1 MNTTVDIITPKHQAN
16 SAGGPPGASTGSA
29 KAGAWMRDLSASLV
43 VFLVAL
49 PLCMGIALASGMPP
63 AAGLVT
69 GIIGGLVVGFLAGQ
83 PLQVSGPAAGL
94 AVIVFQMV
102 REHGVGALGPILMLA
117 GAVQLVAGLLKTGRW
132 FRAISPEVIHGMLA
146 GIGVLIVIQQF
157 HVVLDR
163 APEHS
168 GPANIK
174 AMWGAIFGGLFPL
187 NGSKE
192 EAAALVGI
200 TTIAVML
207 LWERFRPAKL
217 KLVPGA
223 LLGITAATTM
233 AQVLGLHVNRVKVP
247 ANLTQMISFPSLD
260 ALHGLKLSTI
270 VGTALALAFIAS
282 AETLLSAAA
291 VDQMQ
296 TRSKTNY
303 DRELAAQGIGNILCG
318 LVGSLPMTGVIVRSS
333 ANVQAGAET
342 RRSAIL
348 HGAWMLVSVV
358 LLGSML
364 RLIPTASL
372 AAVLVLVGIKLVKP
386 AEIKKLGRFG
396 VVPVLIYFASM
407 ITIVATDLLTGVLVG
422 VGLSL
427 MRLLYTVT
435 HLEARVVEEE
445 NNTHIHLNGVG
456 TFLAIPRIAQALDKV
471 GPGKDVHIHCAN
483 LRYIDHACIEVIEG
497 WTEQRE
503 QNGQL
508 VHVEIEKLHLRYR
521 ARVSESVS

>member
-1 MNTTVDIITPKHQAN
+1 MSVEI
-16 SAGGPPGASTGSA
+16 SSA
-29 KAGAWMRDLSASLV
+29 KNEAALKTGTLMKDFSASLV

-69 GIIGGLVVGFLAGQ
+69 GIIGGLVVGFIAGQ

-94 AVIVFQMV
+94 AVIVFELV
-102 REHGVGALGPILMLA
+102 REHGVLALGPILMIA
-117 GAVQLVAGLLKTGRW
+117 GAIQLVAGLLKTGRW

-163 APEHS
+163 APAHS
-168 GPANIK
+168 GPANIL
-174 AMWGAIFGGLFPL
+174 AMWGAVFGGVFPL

-200 TTIAVML
+200 VTMVVMI
-207 LWERFRPAKL
+207 LWEKFRPVKL
-217 KLVPGA
+217 KLIPGA
-223 LLGITAATTM
+223 LLGITAATTL
-233 AQVLGLHVNRVKVP
+233 AQVMHLGVNRVKVP
-247 ANLTQMISFPSLD
+247 ENLSQMISFPSM
-260 ALHGLKLSTI
+260 AAIQGISLSTL

-291 VDQMQ
+291 VEQMQ
-296 TRSKTNY
+296 TRAKTDY
-303 DRELAAQGIGNILCG
+303 DRELTAQGVGNLLCG

-342 RRSAIL
+342 RKSAIL
-348 HGAWMLVSVV
+348 HGLWMLLAVLVFASV
-358 LLGSML
+358 L
-364 RLIPTASL
+364 RMIPTASL
-372 AAVLVLVGIKLVKP
+372 AAVLVFVGIKLVKP
-386 AEIKKLGRFG
+386 AEVKKLARFG
-396 VVPVLIYFASM
+396 RVPVLIYFASM
-407 ITIVATDLLTGVLVG
+407 IAIVATDLLTGVMVG

-435 HLEARVVEEE
+435 HLEARLVEENGE
-445 NNTHIHLNGVG
+445 THVHLSGVG
-456 TFLAIPRIAQALDKV
+456 TFLAIPRIAKALDEVK
-471 GPGKDVHIHCAN
+471 PDCPVHIHCVQ

-497 WTEQRE
+497 WTERRE
-503 QNGQL
+503 QSGQT
-508 VHVEIEKLHLRYR
+508 VHVSMDKLHTRYR
-521 ARVSESVS
+521 TRVSEPVT

>member
-1 MNTTVDIITPKHQAN
+1 MSIEISHEKNEATLN
-16 SAGGPPGASTGSA
+16 SGSF
-29 KAGAWMRDLSASLV
+29 GRDLSASLV

-69 GIIGGLVVGFLAGQ
+69 GIIGGLVVGFLSGQ

-94 AVIVFQMV
+94 AVIVFELV
-102 REHGVGALGPILMLA
+102 REHGVAALGPILMIA

-163 APEHS
+163 SPQHS
-168 GPANIK
+168 GPANIV

-192 EAAALVGI
+192 EAAALVGLV
-200 TTIAVML
+200 TMGVMI
-207 LWERFRPAKL
+207 LWEKLRPAKL
-217 KLVPGA
+217 KLLPGA
-223 LLGITAATTM
+223 LLGIATATTL
-233 AQVLGLHVNRVKVP
+233 AQVLHLGVNRVKVP
-247 ANLTQMISFPSLD
+247 ENLMQMVSFPSMN
-260 ALHGLKLSTI
+260 AIQGISLSTL

-296 TRSKTNY
+296 TRHKTNY
-303 DRELAAQGIGNILCG
+303 DRELTAQGIGNLLCG

-333 ANVQAGAET
+333 ANVQAGAES
-342 RRSAIL
+342 RKSAIL
-348 HGAWMLVSVV
+348 HGVWMLLAVVAFSSV
-358 LLGSML
+358 L

-372 AAVLVLVGIKLVKP
+372 AAVLVFVGIKLVKP
-386 AEIKKLGRFG
+386 AEVKKLARFG
-396 VVPVLIYFASM
+396 KVPVLIYFASM
-407 ITIVATDLLTGVLVG
+407 ITIVATDLLTGVMVG

-435 HLEARVVEEE
+435 HLETRLIEQEGE
-445 NNTHIHLNGVG
+445 THVHLRGVG
-456 TFLAIPRIAQALDKV
+456 TFLSIPRISQALDEVKTETT
-471 GPGKDVHIHCAN
+471 VHVHCAE

-497 WTEQRE
+497 WAERRE
-503 QNGQL
+503 QNGQE
-508 VHVEIEKLHLRYR
+508 VHVSMEKLHMRYR
-521 ARVSESVS
+521 TRVSETLS

>member
-1 MNTTVDIITPKHQAN
+1 
-16 SAGGPPGASTGSA
+16 
-29 KAGAWMRDLSASLV
+29 
-43 VFLVAL
+43 
-49 PLCMGIALASGMPP
+49 MGIALASGMPP

-69 GIIGGLVVGFLAGQ
+69 GIIGGLVVGFLSGQ

-94 AVIVFQMV
+94 AVIVFELV
-102 REHGVGALGPILMLA
+102 REHGVAALGPILMIA

-163 APEHS
+163 SPQHS
-168 GPANIK
+168 GPANIV

-192 EAAALVGI
+192 EAAALVGLV
-200 TTIAVML
+200 TMGVMI
-207 LWERFRPAKL
+207 LWEKLRPAKL
-217 KLVPGA
+217 KLLPGA
-223 LLGITAATTM
+223 LLGIATATTL
-233 AQVLGLHVNRVKVP
+233 AQVLHLGVNRVKVP
-247 ANLTQMISFPSLD
+247 ENLMQMVSFPSMN
-260 ALHGLKLSTI
+260 AIQGISLSTL

-296 TRSKTNY
+296 TRHKTNY
-303 DRELAAQGIGNILCG
+303 DRELTAQGIGNLLCG

-333 ANVQAGAET
+333 ANVQAGAES
-342 RRSAIL
+342 RKSAIL
-348 HGAWMLVSVV
+348 HGVWMLLAVVAFSSV
-358 LLGSML
+358 L

-372 AAVLVLVGIKLVKP
+372 AAVLVFVGIKLVKP
-386 AEIKKLGRFG
+386 AEVKKLARFG
-396 VVPVLIYFASM
+396 KVPVLIYFASM
-407 ITIVATDLLTGVLVG
+407 ITIVATDLLTGVMVG

-435 HLEARVVEEE
+435 HLETRLIEQEGE
-445 NNTHIHLNGVG
+445 THVHLRGVG
-456 TFLAIPRIAQALDKV
+456 TFLSIPRISQALDEVKTETT
-471 GPGKDVHIHCAN
+471 VHVHCAE

-497 WTEQRE
+497 WAERRE
-503 QNGQL
+503 QNGQE
-508 VHVEIEKLHLRYR
+508 VHVSMEKLHMRYR
-521 ARVSESVS
+521 TRVSETLS

>member
-1 MNTTVDIITPKHQAN
+1 MSIEISSPEIN
-16 SAGGPPGASTGSA
+16 SA
-29 KAGAWMRDLSASLV
+29 KAETAVKSGSLMKDLSASLV

-69 GIIGGLVVGFLAGQ
+69 GIIGGLVVGFIAGQ

-94 AVIVFQMV
+94 AVIVFELV
-102 REHGVGALGPILMLA
+102 REHGVASLGPILIVA

-157 HVVLDR
+157 HVLLDR
-163 APEHS
+163 SPAHN
-168 GPANIK
+168 GPANIV

-200 TTIAVML
+200 VTMVVMV
-207 LWERFRPAKL
+207 LWEKFRPAKL

-223 LLGITAATTM
+223 LLGIAAATTM
-233 AQVLGLHVNRVKVP
+233 AQLTHMSVNRVKVP
-247 ANLTQMISFPSLD
+247 ENLTQMISFPSLG
-260 ALHGLKLSTI
+260 AIEGVPLSTL

-291 VDQMQ
+291 VDKMQ
-296 TRSKTNY
+296 TRAKTDY
-303 DRELAAQGIGNILCG
+303 DRELTAQGVGNLLCG
-318 LVGSLPMTGVIVRSS
+318 LVGALPMTGVIVRSS

-342 RRSAIL
+342 RKSAIL
-348 HGAWMLVSVV
+348 HGVWMLLAVV
-358 LLGSML
+358 AFASGL
-364 RLIPTASL
+364 RMIPTASL
-372 AAVLVLVGIKLVKP
+372 AAVLVFVGIRLVKL
-386 AEIKKLGRFG
+386 EDVKKLARFG
-396 VVPVLIYFASM
+396 KVPVMIYFASM
-407 ITIVATDLLTGVLVG
+407 LTIVATDLLTGVMVG

-435 HLEARVVEEE
+435 HLETHVTEEDGE
-445 NNTHIHLNGVG
+445 THVHMRGVG
-456 TFLAIPRIAQALDKV
+456 TFLQIPRIAHALDEVK
-471 GPGKDVHIHCAN
+471 PDKAVHIHCGE
-483 LRYIDHACIEVIEG
+483 LRYIDNGCLEVIEH
-497 WTEQRE
+497 WAERRE
-503 QNGQL
+503 QEGQT
-508 VHVEIEKLHLRYR
+508 VHVSMEKLHMRYR
-521 ARVSESVS
+521 ARVSETVT

>member
-1 MNTTVDIITPKHQAN
+1 MSKSSDIYPEKN
-16 SAGGPPGASTGSA
+16 SGELPVGVPPGAAVSGSV
-29 KAGAWMRDLSASLV
+29 AWLRDFSASLV
-43 VFLVAL
+43 VFFVAL

-69 GIIGGLVVGFLAGQ
+69 GIIGGLVVGFLSGQ
-83 PLQVSGPAAGL
+83 ALQVSGPAAGL

-102 REHGVGALGPILMLA
+102 KEHGVGALGPLLMIA

-157 HVVLDR
+157 QVVLDR
-163 APEHS
+163 SPEHS
-168 GPANIK
+168 GPANIV

-192 EAAALVGI
+192 EGAALVGL
-200 TTIAVML
+200 TTIVVTL
-207 LWERFRPAKL
+207 LWEKFRPAKL
-217 KLVPGA
+217 KLLPGA
-223 LLGITAATTM
+223 LLGIAAATAL
-233 AQVLGLHVNRVKVP
+233 AQALSLGVHRVAVP
-247 ANLTQMISFPSLD
+247 ANLSEMISLPSL
-260 ALHGLKLSTI
+260 ASLEGIKLSAI
-270 VGTALALAFIAS
+270 IGTSLALAFIAS

-291 VDQMQ
+291 VEQMQ

-303 DRELAAQGIGNILCG
+303 DRELASQGVGNMLCG
-318 LVGSLPMTGVIVRSS
+318 LVGALPMTGVIVRSS

-348 HGAWMLVSVV
+348 HGAWMLLAVV
-358 LLGSML
+358 FFASIL
-364 RLIPTASL
+364 RMIPTASL

-396 VVPVLIYFASM
+396 RVPVLIYFASM
-407 ITIVATDLLTGVLVG
+407 LTIVATDLLTGVLVG

-427 MRLLYTVT
+427 FRLLYKVT
-435 HLEARVVEEE
+435 HLEAKVTEESDS
-445 NNTHIHLNGVG
+445 THVHLSGVG
-456 TFLAIPRIAQALDKV
+456 TFLAIPRISQALDQVK
-471 GPGKDVHIHCAN
+471 PGCKVHIHGVN

-497 WTEQRE
+497 WTERRE
-503 QNGQL
+503 QNGQ
-508 VHVEIEKLHLRYR
+508 HVYVEMEKLHMRYR
-521 ARVSESVS
+521 TRVSETVI

>member
-1 MNTTVDIITPKHQAN
+1 MSIVMSPEKNEKKSETSLK
-16 SAGGPPGASTGSA
+16 SGSLM
-29 KAGAWMRDLSASLV
+29 KDLSASLV

-69 GIIGGLVVGFLAGQ
+69 GIIGGLVVGFIAGQ

-94 AVIVFQMV
+94 AVIVFELV
-102 REHGVGALGPILMLA
+102 REHGAASLGPILMIA

-163 APEHS
+163 SPEHS
-168 GPANIK
+168 GPANIM
-174 AMWGAIFGGLFPL
+174 AMWGAVFGGVFPL

-192 EAAALVGI
+192 ESAALVGLV
-200 TTIAVML
+200 TMAVMI

-217 KLVPGA
+217 RLVPGA
-223 LLGITAATTM
+223 LLGIGVATTM
-233 AQVLGLHVNRVKVP
+233 AQLMGMNVNRVKVP
-247 ANLTQMISFPSLD
+247 ENLMQMISLPSMSSIE
-260 ALHGLKLSTI
+260 GLSLSTM

-296 TRSKTNY
+296 TRAKTDY
-303 DRELAAQGIGNILCG
+303 DRELAAQGVGNMLCG
-318 LVGSLPMTGVIVRSS
+318 LVGALPMTGVIVRSS

-342 RRSAIL
+342 RKSAIL
-348 HGAWMLVSVV
+348 HGVWMLLAVVAFASV
-358 LLGSML
+358 L
-364 RLIPTASL
+364 RMIPTASL
-372 AAVLVLVGIKLVKP
+372 AAVLIFVGIRLVKP
-386 AEIKKLGRFG
+386 ADVKKLARFG
-396 VVPVLIYFASM
+396 KFPVLIYFASM
-407 ITIVATDLLTGVLVG
+407 LTIVATDLLTGVMVG

-435 HLEARVVEEE
+435 HLE
-445 NNTHIHLNGVG
+445 THIEEQEGETHVHLLGVA
-456 TFLAIPRIAQALDKV
+456 TFLAIPRIAHALDAVKTE
-471 GPGKDVHIHCAN
+471 KAVHIHCAH
-483 LRYIDHACIEVIEG
+483 LRYIDHACIEVIES
-497 WTEQRE
+497 WAERRE
-503 QNGQL
+503 ENGQEI
-508 VHVEIEKLHLRYR
+508 HVSMEKLHMRYR
-521 ARVSESVS
+521 ARVSETVT

>member
-1 MNTTVDIITPKHQAN
+1 
-16 SAGGPPGASTGSA
+16 
-29 KAGAWMRDLSASLV
+29 MRDLSASLV

-63 AAGLVT
+63 ASGLVT

-94 AVIVFQMV
+94 AVIVFELV
-102 REHGVGALGPILMLA
+102 REHGIAVLGPILMIA

-163 APEHS
+163 SPQHS
-168 GPANIK
+168 GPANIA
-174 AMWGAIFGGLFPL
+174 AMWSAVFGGLFPL

-192 EAAALVGI
+192 ESAALVGLV
-200 TTIAVML
+200 TMAVVL

-217 KLVPGA
+217 KLLPGA
-223 LLGITAATTM
+223 LLGIAVATTM
-233 AQVLGLHVNRVKVP
+233 AQLLHMNVNRVKVP
-247 ANLTQMISFPSLD
+247 ENLTQMISLPSLD
-260 ALHGLKLSTI
+260 AIHGIPLSTL

-296 TRSKTNY
+296 TRWKTDY
-303 DRELAAQGIGNILCG
+303 DRELAAQGVGNLLCG
-318 LVGSLPMTGVIVRSS
+318 FVGALPMTGVIVRSS

-342 RRSAIL
+342 KKSAVL
-348 HGAWMLVSVV
+348 HGLWMLVSVAALASV
-358 LLGSML
+358 LRM
-364 RLIPTASL
+364 IPTASL

-386 AEIKKLGRFG
+386 AEVKKLARFG
-396 VVPVLIYFASM
+396 KVPVLIYFASM
-407 ITIVATDLLTGVLVG
+407 LTIVATDLLTGVIVG
-422 VGLSL
+422 VALSL

-435 HLEARVVEEE
+435 HLEARVTEQDGD
-445 NNTHIHLNGVG
+445 THVHLLGVG
-456 TFLAIPRIAQALDKV
+456 SFLSIPRIAQALDAVKTETT
-471 GPGKDVHIHCAN
+471 VHIHCAE

-497 WTEQRE
+497 WAERRE

-508 VHVEIEKLHLRYR
+508 VHVSMEKLHLRYR

>member
-1 MNTTVDIITPKHQAN
+1 MSIVINPAK
-16 SAGGPPGASTGSA
+16 SEASLNTGSFV
-29 KAGAWMRDLSASLV
+29 KDLSASLV

-69 GIIGGLVVGFLAGQ
+69 GIIGGLVVGFIAGQ

-94 AVIVFQMV
+94 AVIVFELV
-102 REHGVGALGPILMLA
+102 REHGIAALGPILMIA
-117 GAVQLVAGLLKTGRW
+117 GAVQLAAGLLKTGRW

-163 APEHS
+163 SPQHS
-168 GPANIK
+168 GPANIL
-174 AMWGAIFGGLFPL
+174 AMWGAVFGGLFPL

-192 EAAALVGI
+192 ESAALVGLV
-200 TTIAVML
+200 TMAVML
-207 LWERFRPAKL
+207 LWEKFRPAKL
-217 KLVPGA
+217 KLLPGA
-223 LLGITAATTM
+223 LLGIGVATTM
-233 AQVLGLHVNRVKVP
+233 AQLVGMNVNRVKVP
-247 ANLTQMISFPSLD
+247 ENLSQMISLPSMS
-260 ALHGLKLSTI
+260 AIEGLSLSTL

-296 TRSKTNY
+296 TRAKTDY
-303 DRELAAQGIGNILCG
+303 DRELTAQGVGNLLCG

-348 HGAWMLVSVV
+348 HGAWMLLAVV
-358 LLGSML
+358 VFASAL
-364 RLIPTASL
+364 RMIPTASL
-372 AAVLVLVGIKLVKP
+372 AAVLILVGIKLVKP
-386 AEIKKLGRFG
+386 AEVKKLARFG
-396 VVPVLIYFASM
+396 KVPVLIYFASM
-407 ITIVATDLLTGVLVG
+407 ATIVATDLLTGVMVG
-422 VGLSL
+422 VALSL

-435 HLEARVVEEE
+435 HLEARLEEQE
-445 NNTHIHLNGVG
+445 GETHVHLRGVG
-456 TFLAIPRIAQALDKV
+456 TFLSIPRIAQALDEVKTETA
-471 GPGKDVHIHCAN
+471 VHVHCDE

-497 WTEQRE
+497 WAERRE
-503 QNGQL
+503 QNGQE
-508 VHVEIEKLHLRYR
+508 VHVSMEKLHLRYR
-521 ARVSESVS
+521 ARVSETVS

>member
-1 MNTTVDIITPKHQAN
+1 VSTSVEICTPKNEASQP
-16 SAGGPPGASTGSA
+16 GGAKVPPGKDGG
-29 KAGAWMRDLSASLV
+29 KLMRDLSASLV

-69 GIIGGLVVGFLAGQ
+69 GIIGGLVVGFIAGQ

-94 AVIVFQMV
+94 AVIVFELV
-102 REHGVGALGPILMLA
+102 REHGVAALGPILMLA

-157 HVVLDR
+157 HVALDR

-168 GPANIK
+168 GPANIQ

-192 EAAALVGI
+192 EAAAAVGI
-200 TTIAVML
+200 VTIAVML

-223 LLGITAATTM
+223 LLGIAAATTV
-233 AQVLGLHVNRVKVP
+233 AQFFALNVNRVKVP
-247 ANLTQMISFPSLD
+247 DNLTQMISLPSLAAVHD
-260 ALHGLKLSTI
+260 IKLSTL

-296 TRSKTNY
+296 NRHKTNY
-303 DRELAAQGIGNILCG
+303 DRELAAQGVGNILCG

-348 HGAWMLVSVV
+348 HGVWMLAAV
-358 LLGSML
+358 LVFSAVL
-364 RLIPTASL
+364 RMIPTASL
-372 AAVLVLVGIKLVKP
+372 AAVLILVGIKLVKP
-386 AEIKKLGRFG
+386 AEVRKLGRFG
-396 VVPVLIYFASM
+396 KVPVLIYFASM
-407 ITIVATDLLTGVLVG
+407 IAIVSTDLLTGVLVG

-435 HLEARVVEEE
+435 HLEARITEEG
-445 NNTHIHLNGVG
+445 NATHVHLSGVG
-456 TFLAIPRIAQALDKV
+456 TFLAIPRIAQALDQVKPV
-471 GPGKDVHIHCAN
+471 
-483 LRYIDHACIEVIEG
+483 
-497 WTEQRE
+497 
-503 QNGQL
+503 
-508 VHVEIEKLHLRYR
+508 
-521 ARVSESVS
+521 